1 MEELQQTV
9 RLDPNNFMA
18 RLKLANAYLLAY
30 AAAKDKNPEFLARAE
45 QFANEILARD
55 DKNPDGHI
63 LMANVLSLK
72 GDQKQAEEKI
82 KYAISLDP
90 KRVESYVG
98 LAKFYL
104 QTNRTSEAEATYKQ
118 AISINERSS
127 LARVEYGRY
136 LVQAGRTA
144 DAEAEFRRAAEVDPE
159 NRDVRWILASF
170 YLVN

>member
-9 RLDPNNFMA
+9 RLDPNNFTA

-104 QTNRTSEAEATYKQ
+104 QTNRTSEAEPPTSRPSRSTSARRWRASSTA
-118 AISINERSS
+118 AISC
-127 LARVEYGRY
+127 
-136 LVQAGRTA
+136 
-144 DAEAEFRRAAEVDPE
+144 RRAAPPT
-159 NRDVRWILASF
+159 
-170 YLVN
+170 